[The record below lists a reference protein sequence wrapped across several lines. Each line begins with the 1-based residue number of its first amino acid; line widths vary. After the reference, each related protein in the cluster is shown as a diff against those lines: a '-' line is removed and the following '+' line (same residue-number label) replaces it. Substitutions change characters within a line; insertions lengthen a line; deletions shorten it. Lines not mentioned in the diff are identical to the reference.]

1 MSNKWMTKG
10 LAFTHIFRDSP
21 DVLAICNICPKNEAR
36 VTALLID
43 LVDSGSCSLMLFP
56 FAEHQGVRFLP

>member
-1 MSNKWMTKG
+1 
-10 LAFTHIFRDSP
+10 
-21 DVLAICNICPKNEAR
+21 
-36 VTALLID
+36 